1 MPHRP
6 AQAHAARAVMVS
18 WPPCVAQ
25 RTMPTLAAGTRLGP
39 YDILAFAGRGGMGEV
54 YRARDTRLGRQI
66 ALKVI
71 GAAREAH
78 PDLERRFDEEIRLA
92 ASLDHPRICAVYDVG
107 QHDGIRYFVMEFL
120 EGETLAARLARGPLP
135 LGEVLDYGIEIA
147 SALAYAHRHHVL
159 HRDVKPGNIFLTPAG
174 IKVVDFGLAKLRRQL
189 DSTPEISALD
199 TLPVPITHPGFV
211 HGTPEY
217 LSPERLE
224 GHEEDHRSDIFA
236 FGAVLY
242 EMATGH
248 RAFDAPSPAALISSI
263 LTIDPPGMVG
273 HGSATPQLE
282 WVVRR
287 CLRKHPD
294 ARWESMSDVEA
305 VLKWLASSAARSPL
319 SAQMDPASD
328 PDRLVSGN
336 PRSDAT
342 RVRTRASRMPLVSVV
357 VGTALLCVAA
367 VALARSWLF
376 PPNGSAA
383 AVVRFTLPVEPV
395 PTINF
400 GVNLGSRIA
409 ISRDAQRLAYVSSHG
424 NSTKVYV
431 RQFAMTSARA
441 VEGTEGA
448 TGVFFSP
455 SGDEVGFFANGKM
468 RRVNVRGGAP
478 SYICDVAA
486 SAGATWGD
494 DGTIIFAPTPESVL
508 ARVPASG
515 GTPQPVT
522 ALRDAETSHR
532 WPYFLPGARAIVYTA
547 GNGNDF
553 SAPKIVLESL
563 TTHQRTVLADGS
575 YPRYDNS
582 GHIVFIRDITLL
594 ALPFDA
600 VRLEARGTPTP
611 IATDIRM
618 NSATGAALFDVAGS
632 TLVYRSVSTL
642 VSERVLVWVGMDGAE
657 EVVPIDPRPLL
668 QPRLSPDGTRVAF
681 SVGELAPDRDVWTY
695 DFVHQTFKH
704 LTSESGEDETAVWSP
719 DGQRI
724 AFSAGRTGQPRM
736 ILTMPAESG
745 AKATLLCS
753 AAHIAHVSD
762 WSPDGRVIAWTE
774 FHPNG
779 TAEIRA
785 VDALGSGVVRT
796 IVSGPFDAR
805 GAVFSPNGKW
815 IAFASNESGRDEVYV
830 QPYPGP
836 GGPWRVST
844 SGGQEPAW
852 SADGKSVFYRGD
864 DQMKSV
870 HVQTEPTFNKLE
882 SRVLFRDVYASEHRT
897 DRNYDISSD
906 GARFLMLKNARPFP
920 PAELAVVLNWHTML
934 PPDR

>member
-1 MPHRP
+1 
-6 AQAHAARAVMVS
+6 
-18 WPPCVAQ
+18 
-25 RTMPTLAAGTRLGP
+25 MPTLAAGTRLGP
-39 YDILAFAGRGGMGEV
+39 YEILAFAGRGGMGEV

-71 GAAREAH
+71 GAAREAY

-159 HRDVKPGNIFLTPAG
+159 HRDVKPGNIFLTSSG

-189 DSTPEISALD
+189 DRTPEISALE
-199 TLPVPITHPGFV
+199 TLAVPITHPGFV

-242 EMATGH
+242 EMATGR
-248 RAFDAPSPAALISSI
+248 RAFDAPSAAALISSI
-263 LTIDPPGMVG
+263 LTTDPPAMVG
-273 HGSATPQLE
+273 HGSATPELE
-282 WVVRR
+282 WLVRR

-294 ARWESMSDVEA
+294 ARWDSMSDVEA
-305 VLKWLASSAARSPL
+305 VLKWLASSGARSPL
-319 SAQMDPASD
+319 PAQTDPASD
-328 PDRLVSGN
+328 PDRLVSGD
-336 PRSDAT
+336 PRSGAT
-342 RVRTRASRMPLVSVV
+342 RGRTRASRMAMVSI
-357 VGTALLCVAA
+357 VGTVLVCAAA
-367 VALARSWLF
+367 VALARSWLL
-376 PPNGSAA
+376 PPGDSAA
-383 AVVRFTLPVEPV
+383 EVVRFTLPVEPV

-400 GVNLGSRIA
+400 GVNFGSRIA

-424 NSTKVYV
+424 NSTKVYL

-468 RRVNVRGGAP
+468 RRVNVRGGAS

-522 ALRDAETSHR
+522 RLRGAETSHR
-532 WPYFLPGARAIVYTA
+532 WPHFLPGAEAIVYTA
-547 GNGNDF
+547 GDGNDF
-553 SAPKIVLESL
+553 SAPKIVVESL

-575 YPRYDNS
+575 YPRYDND

-600 VRLEARGTPTP
+600 VRLEARGKPAA
-611 IATDIRM
+611 IATDVRM
-618 NSATGAALFDVAGS
+618 SSASGAALFDVSGS
-632 TLVYRSVSTL
+632 TLVYRTVSTL
-642 VSERVLVWVGMDGAE
+642 VSERVLTWVGMDGAE
-657 EVVPIDPRPLL
+657 EVVAPFDPRPLL

-681 SVGELAPDRDVWTY
+681 SVGELASDRDLWTY
-695 DFVHQTFKH
+695 DFLHQTLTH
-704 LTSESGEDETAVWSP
+704 LTFESGEDETAVWSP

-724 AFSAGRTGQPRM
+724 AYSAGRTGQPRM
-736 ILTMPAESG
+736 ILTMRAESG
-745 AKATLLCS
+745 AKPTLLCS

-774 FHPNG
+774 FLPNG
-779 TAEIRA
+779 TAEIRT
-785 VDALGSGVVRT
+785 VDALGSGAVRT
-796 IVSGPFDAR
+796 IVSGPFNAR
-805 GAVFSPNGKW
+805 GAVFSPNGRW
-815 IAFASNESGRDEVYV
+815 IAFASNESGRDEIYV

-836 GGPWRVST
+836 GRPWRIST

-852 SADGKSVFYRGD
+852 SADGTSVFYRGD
-864 DQMKSV
+864 DHMKSV
-870 HVQTEPTFNKLE
+870 GVQTEPAFNKLQAR
-882 SRVLFRDVYASEHRT
+882 SLFRDIYESEHRT
-897 DRNYDISSD
+897 DRNYDISAD
-906 GARFLMLKNARPFP
+906 GTRFLMLKSARPFP
-920 PAELAVVLNWHTML
+920 PAELSVVLNWHTML
-934 PPDR
+934 APNR